1 MKKKRMPSPAAA
13 DGIGYMPGI
22 AIDTV
27 IFGFHDRQLK
37 ILLLEYR
44 NTDVFALP
52 GGFVRRDQDLNDE
65 AVRVLEQRT
74 GLANIWLEQFYT
86 FGDVSRFDP
95 APMKKILKQ
104 NGITADKNHWLLQR
118 FISVGFYALVDFT
131 KAVPTPDA
139 MSDVCGWYHLGELPL
154 LMQDHR
160 QIVGK
165 ALQAL
170 QRNLDQQL
178 IAFNLLPEFFTIGDL
193 QALYE
198 TVLGERLNRSS
209 FQRRI
214 LSLDILQRIEK
225 KYTGGAHKA
234 PFVYKFKDRAHPK

>member
-104 NGITADKNHWLLQR
+104 NGVTADKNHWLLQR

-131 KAVPTPDA
+131 KAVPTPD
-139 MSDVCGWYHLGELPL
+139 
-154 LMQDHR
+154 
-160 QIVGK
+160 
-165 ALQAL
+165 
-170 QRNLDQQL
+170 
-178 IAFNLLPEFFTIGDL
+178 
-193 QALYE
+193 
-198 TVLGERLNRSS
+198 
-209 FQRRI
+209 
-214 LSLDILQRIEK
+214 
-225 KYTGGAHKA
+225 
-234 PFVYKFKDRAHPK
+234 